1 MKLSDIVA
9 SLNLLDSL
17 DVASECATAT
27 GTLNH
32 IAHVVTE
39 HANPYQTA
47 RDVIKTHNELINNI
61 AKFSAQVESLKQYFK
76 DEIAQHEQ
84 EYLDHSLYLYRE

>member
-9 SLNLLDSL
+9 KLNLLDSL

-32 IAHVVTE
+32 IAHVITE
-39 HANPYQTA
+39 HAKPYQTVSNA
-47 RDVIKTHNELINNI
+47 ITKTHNELISNI
-61 AKFSAQVESLKQYFK
+61 AKFSAQIESLKQ
-76 DEIAQHEQ
+76 DIELINN
-84 EYLDHSLYLYRE
+84 